1 VARGKDR
8 RKDDTRRPKEAAIW
22 DAAGRNGLR
31 RQIHPKLPKNVRAIN
46 SCRSPAV
53 SLAGS
58 TCCREAQG
66 IAPNQF

>member
-1 VARGKDR
+1 MARGKDR
-8 RKDDTRRPKEAAIW
+8 RKDDTGRPKEAAIW

-31 RQIHPKLPKNVRAIN
+31 RQIHPKLLKNVRAIN